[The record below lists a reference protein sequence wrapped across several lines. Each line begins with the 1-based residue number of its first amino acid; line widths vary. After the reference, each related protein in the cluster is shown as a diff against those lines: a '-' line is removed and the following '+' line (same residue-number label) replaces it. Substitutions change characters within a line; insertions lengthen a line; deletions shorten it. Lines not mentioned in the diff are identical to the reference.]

1 METDTMFEGM
11 DMNALLAQ
19 AQQMQADM
27 MKAQEDQANRTFEGT
42 SGGGLVT
49 AQVSGLGDLMHLEIS
64 PEAWDPED
72 PETLAALV
80 IAAFR
85 AAKEEADG
93 AAQASMPQMPSL
105 PEGFGF

>member
-1 METDTMFEGM
+1 MFEGM

-27 MKAQEDQANRTFEGT
+27 VKAQEDQASRTFDGT
-42 SGGGLVT
+42 AGGGLVT
-49 AQVSGLGDLMHLEIS
+49 ATVSGLGDLLNLEIS

-72 PETLAALV
+72 TETLSALI

-85 AAKEEADG
+85 AAKAESDG
-93 AAQASMPQMPSL
+93 AAQASMPQMPEL

>member
-1 METDTMFEGM
+1 MMFEGM

-19 AQQMQADM
+19 AQQMQADV
-27 MKAQEDQANRTFEGT
+27 MKAQEDQASRRFDGT

-49 AQVSGLGDLMHLEIS
+49 ATVSGVGDLMHLEIS
-64 PEAWDPED
+64 PEAMDPED

-93 AAQASMPQMPSL
+93 AAQASMPQMPQL

>member
-1 METDTMFEGM
+1 MFEGM

-19 AQQMQADM
+19 AQQMQADV
-27 MKAQEDQANRTFEGT
+27 MKAQEDQANRRYDGS

-49 AQVSGLGDLMHLEIS
+49 ATVSGLGDLLHLEIS
-64 PEAWDPED
+64 PDAWDPED

-85 AAKEEADG
+85 AAKEESDG
-93 AAQASMPQMPSL
+93 AAQASMPQLPRM

>member
-1 METDTMFEGM
+1 MFEGM

-19 AQQMQADM
+19 AQQMQADVL
-27 MKAQEDQANRTFEGT
+27 KAQEDQANRRFDGS

-49 AQVSGLGDLMHLEIS
+49 ATVSGLGDLLHLEIS
-64 PEAWDPED
+64 PDAWDPED

-93 AAQASMPQMPSL
+93 AAQANMPQMPQM
-105 PEGFGF
+105 PENFGF

>member
-1 METDTMFEGM
+1 MFEGM

-19 AQQMQADM
+19 AQQMQADVL
-27 MKAQEDQANRTFEGT
+27 KAQEDQANRRFEG
-42 SGGGLVT
+42 SAGGGLVT
-49 AQVSGLGDLMHLEIS
+49 ATVSGLGDLLHLEIS
-64 PEAWDPED
+64 PDAWDPDD
-72 PETLAALV
+72 PETIAALV

-93 AAQASMPQMPSL
+93 AAQASMPQIPQM

>member
-1 METDTMFEGM
+1 MFEGM

-19 AQQMQADM
+19 AQQMQA
-27 MKAQEDQANRTFEGT
+27 AQEDQANRKFEGS

-49 AQVSGLGDLMHLEIS
+49 ATVSGLGDLLHLEIS

>member
-1 METDTMFEGM
+1 MEYREMFEGM

-27 MKAQEDQANRTFEGT
+27 LKAQEDQANRRFDGT

-49 AQVSGLGDLMHLEIS
+49 ATVSGLGDLLHLEIS

-72 PETLAALV
+72 TETLAALV

-85 AAKEEADG
+85 AAKEESDG
-93 AAQASMPQMPSL
+93 AAQASMPQL
-105 PEGFGF
+105 PEGLGF

>member
-1 METDTMFEGM
+1 MFEGM

-27 MKAQEDQANRTFEGT
+27 MKAQDDQANRKFEGS
-42 SGGGLVT
+42 SGGGLVM
-49 AQVSGLGDLMHLEIS
+49 AVVSGLGDLLHLDIS

-72 PETLAALV
+72 PEVLAALV

-85 AAKEEADG
+85 AAKEEADH
-93 AAQASMPQMPSL
+93 AAQASMPQMPQL
-105 PEGFGF
+105 PEGLGF

>member
-1 METDTMFEGM
+1 MFEGM

-27 MKAQEDQANRTFEGT
+27 MKAQEEQANKTFDGT

-49 AQVSGLGDLMHLEIS
+49 ATVSGLGDLVQLEIS
-64 PEAWDPED
+64 PDAWDPED
-72 PETLAALV
+72 TEVLSALV

-85 AAKEEADG
+85 AAKDEADH
-93 AAQASMPQMPSL
+93 AAQASMPQMPQL
-105 PEGFGF
+105 PEGLGF

>member
-1 METDTMFEGM
+1 MFEGM
-11 DMNALLAQ
+11 DMNALMAQ

-27 MKAQEDQANRTFEGT
+27 MKAQEDQANRKFEGT

-49 AQVSGLGDLMHLEIS
+49 ATVSGLGDLLHLEIS
-64 PEAWDPED
+64 AEACDPED
-72 PETLAALV
+72 TETLSALV

-85 AAKEEADG
+85 AAKEEAD
-93 AAQASMPQMPSL
+93 ANAQTSMPQMPQL